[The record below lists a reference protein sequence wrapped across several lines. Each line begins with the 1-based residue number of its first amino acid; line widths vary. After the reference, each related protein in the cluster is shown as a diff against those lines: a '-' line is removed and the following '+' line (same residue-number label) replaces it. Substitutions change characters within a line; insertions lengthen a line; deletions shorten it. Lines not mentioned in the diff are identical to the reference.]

1 MANLCPYFG
10 SNGIVL
16 KGSAGPAVSFE
27 AQCGDDPFEVHRDF
41 WQNPVVWSCGTE
53 GLSSFLAIH
62 LVTLSNQ

>member
-41 WQNPVVWSCGTE
+41 
-53 GLSSFLAIH
+53 
-62 LVTLSNQ
+62 